1 MAFDTTFDV
10 AINGVTKTLNRIR
23 YDGYSSEY
31 LLFTSTEEYRIFI
44 RNSEVKSKKV
54 DSPFRGVDRHNAEFV
69 HKIFATSTTPEIV
82 RRAYIVFENYKGD
95 DLTAVKNDVVGSI
108 AKMGI
113 AGIVDDM
120 LRWMA

>member
-31 LLFTSTEEYRIFI
+31 LLRSTTEEYRIFI

-54 DSPFRGVDRHNAEFV
+54 DPLLRGVDRHNAEFV
-69 HKIFATSTTPEIV
+69 HRIFATSGSPEIV
-82 RRAYIVFENYKGD
+82 RRAYLVYENYQGD
-95 DLTAVKNDVVGSI
+95 DLTAVKLDVVGALS
-108 AKMGI
+108 KMSI
-113 AGIVDDM
+113 AGIVDDQ